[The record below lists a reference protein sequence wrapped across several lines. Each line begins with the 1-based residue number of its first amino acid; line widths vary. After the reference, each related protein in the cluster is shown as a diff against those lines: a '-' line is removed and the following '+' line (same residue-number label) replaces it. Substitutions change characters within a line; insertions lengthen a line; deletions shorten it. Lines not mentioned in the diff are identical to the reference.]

1 LSISALQ
8 VEEKES
14 AMTTAEQSDGGGA
27 AGAAVSS
34 PSPPAAAPQRGSKS
48 VVQTI
53 GSKLIIQALSALTG
67 ILTARTLMP
76 EGRGQLAAI
85 TLWSLF
91 LAGTTTLGVPAAMVY
106 FIRSRPDLRR
116 TLLSTGLLLALG
128 TGAIALLI
136 GVLGLPHWMHQYP
149 AWIILYAQI
158 FMVLAPLCSL
168 SFVQRAILESNGNF
182 SASNLSQILNPL
194 ITIVCLFSLFAV
206 HRLTVLSAAI
216 SYCIAIIPVV
226 ALLAV
231 KLRPYLAEATRPSVS
246 AAKLLLSYG
255 VRSYGIDLIGQL
267 ALQVDQ
273 VLVISLLTPSAMGTY
288 SVMISLSRMF
298 NIFQNSVTSVLFPK
312 AAGNSTE
319 KVLEMT
325 GRAARVSMC
334 ITGVATA
341 SVAVFGPWL
350 IKVFYGKDYTSAS
363 TCLRIL
369 LLEVTISGL
378 VLVQS
383 QAFMALG
390 RPGVNT
396 ILQGIGLSTSVPLM
410 LVLIP
415 RLGLTGAAL
424 SLLASTVVRLALV
437 CGSFIVVLKTHV
449 PDLRPRVADFEML
462 FRMVGRKQQKAG
474 A

>member
-1 LSISALQ
+1 
-8 VEEKES
+8 
-14 AMTTAEQSDGGGA
+14 MTTAEQPDG
-27 AGAAVSS
+27 AGAAAFVATP
-34 PSPPAAAPQRGSKS
+34 PSPPASHAPQRGSKS
-48 VVQTI
+48 VVQTV
-53 GSKLIIQALSALTG
+53 GAKLVIQALTAVTG
-67 ILTARTLMP
+67 ILTARTLLP

-116 TLLSTGLLLALG
+116 TLLSTGILLALG
-128 TGAIALLI
+128 TGAVASLI
-136 GVLGLPHWMHQYP
+136 GVVGLPHWMHQYP
-149 AWIILYAQI
+149 SWIILSAQI

-182 SASNLSQILNPL
+182 SASNLSQVLNPL
-194 ITIVCLFSLFAV
+194 ITIVCLFSLFAM

-216 SYCIAIIPVV
+216 SYCVAIIPVV
-226 ALLAV
+226 TLLGI
-231 KLRPYLAEATRPSVS
+231 KLRPYMVEAARPSLS

-312 AAGNSTE
+312 AAGHSME

-341 SVAVFGPWL
+341 SVAVVGPWL
-350 IKVFYGKDYTSAS
+350 IKVFYGRDYTTAS
-363 TCLRIL
+363 TCLRLL

-410 LVLIP
+410 LLLIP

-424 SLLASTVVRLALV
+424 SLLASTVVRLLLV
-437 CGSFIVVLKTHV
+437 CGSFVVVLKTHV
-449 PDLRPRVADFEML
+449 PDLRPRQADFEML
-462 FRMVGRKQQKAG
+462 FRMLGRKQQKAG